1 MWAGRGSAAKT
12 RVEKLSE
19 ETRTA
24 NSEQVAKGGKRSMTT
39 VGGGVRGLVA
49 RAQREAQRRA
59 HSPSTGYLLL
69 VILQSGGP
77 TGALLSQLGVRE
89 GELLRAIRTV
99 DSEPTSALER
109 AVERAYRIAKAMGA
123 EQVLPAHLLFA
134 IVRDSRS
141 AAHRSLQQIGAVP
154 KQVQEAVRG
163 LLSPE
168 DARDQR
174 GSTYIRPVAPPA
186 KDVQRP
192 ARPSARRNTETAPLI
207 ELRVEKPETPIDS
220 ETPEQEP
227 PDEDLI
233 VPSSS
238 PFALDAGAY
247 PMLCKLG
254 RNLTEMASLGEIDE
268 VIGRDAEIER
278 LLDVLA
284 RRRSNNPLLVGPPGV
299 GKTAIVEGLARKV
312 ARGGEGVRG
321 LEGTI
326 LVELSAGALVSG
338 TGVRGALSE
347 RMRRLQ
353 FEVKR
358 AKGRIVLFID
368 EVHALFTGGDSPDD
382 LAHELKASL
391 ARGELPC
398 IGATTDAEYRKYF
411 ERDAALARR
420 FSPIHVAEPSADDAI
435 EILRGIAPRYEV
447 HHGIAYAPEAV
458 DSAVELSV
466 RYIPEQSLP
475 DKAIGLLD
483 LAGARIRR
491 RGRAIVDRKA
501 VAQVVAEKVRVPL
514 ERLLVTD
521 AQKLLELE
529 QHLAEHV
536 VGHADVMTRVAD
548 ALRKGA
554 AGFHG
559 SRPLATFLFT
569 GQTGVGKTE
578 TARALNELFFT
589 GCPMTRVDMSELSEP
604 HAVAK
609 LVGAPPGYVGHD
621 AGGQLTEAIRHRPYQ
636 LVLLDEIE
644 KAHLDVLQALLPLLE
659 DGRLTDGKGRTVDCT
674 HTIIVMTSNLG
685 SQAAATGTGAIGFRG
700 ASTSTNDAASAA
712 LAAARRALPPEL
724 WNRIDEPLFFGPLS
738 RDEVAEIAR
747 RLVAGVTHQLRE
759 RQGVDLRVDATAI
772 DALLALGGYDADL
785 GARPMRRAIG
795 RLVEAPL
802 AAAILAGE
810 FEKGDRIVALGDGDS
825 IRFEPAEGSVEAAE

>member
-1 MWAGRGSAAKT
+1 
-12 RVEKLSE
+12 
-19 ETRTA
+19 
-24 NSEQVAKGGKRSMTT
+24 
-39 VGGGVRGLVA
+39 
-49 RAQREAQRRA
+49 
-59 HSPSTGYLLL
+59 
-69 VILQSGGP
+69 
-77 TGALLSQLGVRE
+77 LLS
-89 GELLRAIRTV
+89 AIRTV

-109 AVERAYRIAKAMGA
+109 AVERAYRIAKGMGA

-141 AAHRSLQQIGAVP
+141 AAHRSLEQIGALP

-174 GSTYIRPVAPPA
+174 ASTYIGPAAPPA
-186 KDVQRP
+186 SDAQRP
-192 ARPSARRNTETAPLI
+192 VRPSARRSAETAPLI
-207 ELRVEKPETPIDS
+207 ELRVEKPETPIES
-220 ETPEQEP
+220 EGLEQEP
-227 PDEDLI
+227 PEPDLI

-247 PMLCKLG
+247 PMLCKLA
-254 RNLTEMASLGEIDE
+254 RNLTEMAALGEIDE

-299 GKTAIVEGLARKV
+299 GKTAIVEGLARKI
-312 ARGGEGVRG
+312 ARGGKGVRG

-326 LVELSAGALVSG
+326 LLELSAGALVSG

-420 FSPIHVAEPSADDAI
+420 FSPIHVAEPSADDAV

-447 HHGIAYAPEAV
+447 HHGIAYASEAV

-491 RGRAIVDRKA
+491 RGGTVVDREA
-501 VAQVVAEKVRVPL
+501 VARVVAEKVRVPL

-529 QHLAEHV
+529 QHLAGHV
-536 VGHADVMTRVAD
+536 VGHAEVMTRVAD

-559 SRPLATFLFT
+559 ERPLATFLFM

-589 GCPMTRVDMSELSEP
+589 GCPMTRIDMSELSES

-609 LVGAPPGYVGHD
+609 LLGAPPGYVGHD

-636 LVLLDEIE
+636 LILLDEIE
-644 KAHLDVLQALLPLLE
+644 KAHMDVLQALLPLLE
-659 DGRLTDGKGRTVDCT
+659 DGRLTDGKGRTVDCA

-685 SQAAATGTGAIGFRG
+685 TQAATGNTGAIGFRSGSAATHDG
-700 ASTSTNDAASAA
+700 ASTA
-712 LAAARRALPPEL
+712 LEAARRTLPPEL

-759 RQGVDLRVDATAI
+759 RQGVDLHVDATAI

-802 AAAILAGE
+802 AAAILAGD
-810 FEKGDRIVALGDGDS
+810 FEKGDRIVAVGDADA

>member
-1 MWAGRGSAAKT
+1 
-12 RVEKLSE
+12 
-19 ETRTA
+19 
-24 NSEQVAKGGKRSMTT
+24 MTT

-69 VILQSGGP
+69 VILRSGGP
-77 TGALLSQLGVRE
+77 TGKLLSRLGVRE
-89 GELLRAIRTV
+89 SDLLSAIRTV

-134 IVRDSRS
+134 IVRDTRS
-141 AAHRSLQQIGAVP
+141 AAHRSLERIGAGP

-163 LLSPE
+163 LLSPD
-168 DARDQR
+168 DARAER
-174 GSTYIRPVAPPA
+174 ASTYIRPAAPPA
-186 KDVQRP
+186 QSNNRP
-192 ARPSARRNTETAPLI
+192 SLPSARRNAEAAPLI
-207 ELRVEKPETPIDS
+207 ELRVEKADVPIEPETADEVP
-220 ETPEQEP
+220 PE
-227 PDEDLI
+227 EDPI

-299 GKTAIVEGLARKV
+299 GKTAIVEGLARKI

-326 LVELSAGALVSG
+326 LVELSAGAMVSG

-368 EVHALFTGGDSPDD
+368 EVHALFTGGEAPDD

-398 IGATTDAEYRKYF
+398 IGATTDVEYRKYV

-420 FSPIHVAEPSADDAI
+420 FSLIHVAEPSADDAI

-447 HHGIAYAPEAV
+447 HHRIAYAPEAV

-466 RYIPEQSLP
+466 RYVPEQSLP

-491 RGRAIVDRKA
+491 RGGTIVDREA
-501 VAQVVAEKVRVPL
+501 VAQVVAEKVRVPV
-514 ERLLVTD
+514 ERLLVSD

-529 QHLAEHV
+529 RHLAEHV
-536 VGHADVMTRVAD
+536 VGHADVMSRVAD

-559 SRPLATFLFT
+559 DRPLATFLFM

-578 TARALNELFFT
+578 TARALNELFFM
-589 GCPMTRVDMSELSEP
+589 GCPMTRFDMSELSEP

-644 KAHLDVLQALLPLLE
+644 KAHMDVLQALLPLLE

-685 SQAAATGTGAIGFRG
+685 AQAATGSTGSIGFRG
-700 ASTSTNDAASAA
+700 ASTRTDNGVSAA
-712 LAAARRALPPEL
+712 LEAARRALPPEL

-738 RDEVAEIAR
+738 REEVAEIAR
-747 RLVAGVTHQLRE
+747 RLVAGVTRQLGE

-802 AAAILAGE
+802 AAAILAGDL
-810 FEKGDRIVALGDGDS
+810 EKGDRIVAVGDGNA
-825 IRFEPAEGSVEAAE
+825 IRFEPADGSVEAAE